1 MQRKP
6 ERIDDIGMGGFKVVQ
21 GDGFSYGIDAVLL
34 AAFASGETGAKP
46 IKSRLKCA

>member
-34 AAFASGETGAKP
+34 AAKP
-46 IKSRLKCA
+46 VPNLSRAGSKCA